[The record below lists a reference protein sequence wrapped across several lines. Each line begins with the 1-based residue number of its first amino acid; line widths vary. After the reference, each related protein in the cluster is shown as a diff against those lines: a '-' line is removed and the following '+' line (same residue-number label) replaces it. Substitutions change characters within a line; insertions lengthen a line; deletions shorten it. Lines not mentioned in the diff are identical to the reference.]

1 MAGESWEM
9 GGLDGEVLGKG
20 LPLVAGSFVAAWGW
34 QEKPP
39 PPPPLRRHGI
49 RALQDLMRFSWQPAF
64 LPAPQPL
71 RVIAALSR
79 SGGVKT
85 RDYTVSVVPF

>member
-1 MAGESWEM
+1 MGRCWGKGRLLGPQEDAAAPGGWELCRLLGMAGES
-9 GGLDGEVLGKG
+9 
-20 LPLVAGSFVAAWGW
+20 PL
-34 QEKPP
+34 
-39 PPPPLRRHGI
+39 PPLQRCGI
-49 RALQDLMRFSWQPAF
+49 AALQDLMRFSWQPAF